1 MEDGS
6 LKDVALACW
15 LDIVYGGQ
23 DTREYSN
30 SLRIIRQA
38 LEHVPERIKYKP
50 TKTF

>member
-1 MEDGS
+1 MEDDS
-6 LKDVALACW
+6 LKDVALSCW

-23 DTREYSN
+23 DAREYSN

>member
-1 MEDGS
+1 MDGEN

-23 DTREYSN
+23 DTREYTN

-38 LEHVPERIKYKP
+38 LEYVPEKIKYKQS
-50 TKTF
+50 TRF